1 MTHRGH
7 CPVVLTAYTGGSSSC
22 SALPLLVRTRRNE
35 PFVLPE
41 GTPLGTSGSDGRRSP
56 CLRRARSPIY
66 LSSRDPNSRSPFP
79 DPRDHRSQITT
90 HPRVPSVRKRV
101 LSTLPNPVCYR
112 MAMLWHMPCIT
123 CGPTRSQ
130 PRDARNSPTLNSAHR
145 GTSFEVAAAH
155 LDPRSEAR

>member
-66 LSSRDPNSRSPFP
+66 LSPRDPNSRSPFP

-90 HPRVPSVRKRV
+90 PGPHVPRTRAAMAHLLASAPLRRI
-101 LSTLPNPVCYR
+101 LEEGGLLPNVVGSALWTKPAPAPTVV
-112 MAMLWHMPCIT
+112 MAVRRP
-123 CGPTRSQ
+123 G
-130 PRDARNSPTLNSAHR
+130 
-145 GTSFEVAAAH
+145 
-155 LDPRSEAR
+155 